1 MLLFDDGLF
10 SLDRPKESFA
20 DESSS
25 GNLWFRTNVIAPIE
39 SPKDLSWLFEIEQ
52 EARKLGYVGEVKSYF
67 AHQII
72 NHLDV
77 TRRNRIWRSIQD
89 VPILII
95 DPKYYLRELGVNIRP
110 GLNNINEYSYSF
122 EIYGVKFQI
131 NRSDQL
137 FKKYE
142 EFLQE
147 LLSKRILIDSPLPDI
162 ENAIRNISEHY
173 NVFPGIYDFEPK
185 RILKQLNFKTPRKQI
200 INVVKFSSRV
210 HSAFFEL
217 CDRDAINSTVGGL
230 SYFEMDLLFPL
241 SYFYRDLLILSI
253 SRNRYF
259 DVGDPKSTKFIREL
273 FNKVKTGLSHDI
285 FGKDLTIPET
295 IVEEIKSEED
305 IRIRASDVIS
315 GIAERIHGSEGIR
328 GLKKRFSYIFFNG
341 RKISN
346 R

>member
-1 MLLFDDGLF
+1 MLLFDNGLF
-10 SLDRPKESFA
+10 TLDSPKESFA

-25 GNLWFRTNVIAPIE
+25 GNLWYRTNVIAPIE

-77 TRRNRIWRSIQD
+77 TKRNRIWRSIQD

-110 GLNNINEYSYSF
+110 GLYNINDYSYLF
-122 EIYGVKFQI
+122 EICGLKFQI
-131 NRSDQL
+131 NRSDQM
-137 FKKYE
+137 FKGYE

-162 ENAIRNISEHY
+162 ENAIRNISRGY
-173 NVFPGIYDFEPK
+173 DVFPGIYDFEPNG
-185 RILKQLNFKTPRKQI
+185 ILQQLNFKTPRKQI

-217 CDRDAINSTVGGL
+217 CDRDTINSTAGGL

-259 DVGDPKSTKFIREL
+259 DEGDPKSTRFIKEL
-273 FNKVKTGLSHDI
+273 FNKVKTDLSHDI

-315 GIAERIHGSEGIR
+315 GIAARIYDSEGIK

-341 RKISN
+341 HKISN